1 MDDETQSVHRLAPL
15 YVHDIN
21 SPLRHVRTRI
31 YFTSESHIH
40 SLVNIL
46 RHEHLDGKSL
56 LSDEARA
63 RLDSTTE
70 FDYLTQIVFRMYE
83 NKLVWPLVWLMA
95 ARTVDLQRDSA
106 GVAVGHWCL
115 VCWPAARMSGIC

>member
-1 MDDETQSVHRLAPL
+1 VHRLAPQ
-15 YVHDIN
+15 YVSDIN

-40 SLVNIL
+40 ALINIL
-46 RHEHLDGKSL
+46 RFAEVDGVSL

-63 RLDSTTE
+63 MLAQTTE

-83 NKLVWPLVWLMA
+83 DKLVCSRP
-95 ARTVDLQRDSA
+95 
-106 GVAVGHWCL
+106 GVAE
-115 VCWPAARMSGIC
+115 ARSS

>member
-1 MDDETQSVHRLAPL
+1 MLRPSARLLDSCAWMLQTGVCAQGMDDETQSVHRLAPL

-83 NKLVWPLVWLMA
+83 NKLVWPLV
-95 ARTVDLQRDSA
+95 
-106 GVAVGHWCL
+106 
-115 VCWPAARMSGIC
+115 